1 MKMKKISFI
10 LFCLLAPV
18 IVIYYLFLKIKDLR
32 NNTNCCKNDS
42 SCCKEEK
49 EVETPRQGK
58 ILKYLQTN
66 KSATVPRLLT
76 LFPNVTDRTL
86 RRDLNKME
94 QQGLVIR
101 NGSTKS
107 VFYMLK

>member
-1 MKMKKISFI
+1 MKMKRVSFI

-18 IVIYYLFLKIKDLR
+18 IVVYYLFLKIKDLR
-32 NNTNCCKNDS
+32 NNANCCKNDS
-42 SCCKEEK
+42 DCCKEEK
-49 EVETPRQGK
+49 MVEAPRLDK

-66 KSATVPRLLT
+66 KSATVPQLLT

-94 QQGLVIR
+94 KQRLVVR
-101 NGSTKS
+101 SGSTKS
-107 VFYMLK
+107 VFYTLK